1 MRILL
6 ATDGSEHS
14 EAAARNL
21 IKRPWPAGSLVR
33 VVSVAS
39 LPFPLVTP
47 YPGLG
52 TIDYEGLKQSISQ
65 QAQALVDREVVSIQ
79 KAGLAVETALRHGD
93 PRSEIVQEAE
103 DWKADLI
110 VVGSHG
116 RTGVSRLLLGSVAE
130 YVVRHASCSVEVA
143 REPKRDALR

>member
-6 ATDGSEHS
+6 AMDGSEHS
-14 EAAARNL
+14 EAAARKL
-21 IKRPWPAGSLVR
+21 LARPWPKGSLVR

-39 LPFPLVTP
+39 LPFPLVAP

-52 TIDYEGLKQSISQ
+52 AINYEDLKQSISRE
-65 QAQALVDREVVSIQ
+65 AQAIVDRVVASFQ
-79 KAGLAVETALRHGD
+79 NAGFAVEAALRHGD
-93 PRSEIVQEAE
+93 PRTEIVQEAE

-116 RTGVSRLLLGSVAE
+116 RTGVSRLLFGSVAE

-143 REPKRDALR
+143 REPKT